1 MLQFVQQADK
11 DYKRF
16 ATNQSV
22 GLRHAGIVITVQ
34 DIMRRSDGSIE
45 CINVKAENV
54 SSAPKPKGF
63 IHWVS
68 DPIEVEVRLYEKL

>member
-1 MLQFVQQADK
+1 MSQKADK
-11 DYKRF
+11 DYKRL
-16 ATNQSV
+16 ATNQPV

-34 DIMRRSDGSIE
+34 EIIRRPNGSIDY
-45 CINVKAENV
+45 ISATAADV

-68 DPIEVEVRLYEKL
+68 DPLEVEVRLYEKL